1 MFCFVLFFASAILFG
16 LLYTIGWNHEEWKIS
31 LAIWSLLWF
40 HIDFTNFFYFCE
52 RCHWHSMG
60 ITLNQYIALGSIDI
74 LTINVTIVNLTSN
87 NINSYNS
94 WSCNLIFSFICE
106 FLSFFDQFLTVL
118 SVKIFCLLGSI
129 YSYICYCVVA
139 IINGFLNLYFIVIY
153 YCIEMQL
160 VFVIDFASWKFTES
174 VYLF

>member
-1 MFCFVLFFASAILFG
+1 
-16 LLYTIGWNHEEWKIS
+16 
-31 LAIWSLLWF
+31 
-40 HIDFTNFFYFCE
+40 
-52 RCHWHSMG
+52 MG

-118 SVKIFCLLGSI
+118 SVKIFRLLGSI
-129 YSYICYCVVA
+129 YSYICYRVVA
-139 IINGFLNLYFIVIY
+139 IINVFLNLYFIVIY